1 MSFLGL
7 MTVRAHEAV
16 TREWDLRCVD
26 LMEQR
31 DGETIRA
38 NKLAAELEAVKAE
51 RDAILRDKKLEVA
64 RRTDAVTHSIAMS
77 RELAALRPDAQKWR
91 DRKKADREYRAER
104 RKAAA

>member
-16 TREWDLRCVD
+16 TREWDLRCIH

-38 NKLAAELEAVKAE
+38 NKLAAE
-51 RDAILRDKKLEVA
+51 I
-64 RRTDAVTHSIAMS
+64 
-77 RELAALRPDAQKWR
+77 AALRPDAQKWR
-91 DRKKADREYRAER
+91 DRKKADREYRAEKR
-104 RKAAA
+104 AKVGEGVS